1 MMPQADYFYV
11 RDKLLRR
18 EEIALLD
25 IREEAPHAESHPLF
39 AAQFSLTRLEA
50 DAFSKMPNRKT
61 AIVTLDD
68 GEGLA
73 ETAARRLSEMGYTNV
88 RIFAGGIQA
97 WSAAGGELFRDVNVP
112 SKSFGEFVEAHRHTP
127 SLSAEEVQTLLK
139 TDEDVVVVDVRR
151 FDEYQT
157 MSIPRG
163 ISVPGAELVLRV
175 PELAPNPS
183 TRVIVNCAG
192 RTRSIIGTQSLINAG
207 LPNPICALRNG
218 TIGWTLAGQ
227 ALDRGASRQ
236 SPQPSAETLR
246 IANER
251 SRHVAD
257 RAGEKRC
264 SLSEALAWRSD
275 PNRTTYFFDP
285 RTAQEYEQGH
295 YPGFQWAPG
304 GQLVQETEM
313 MAPVRGA
320 RIVLADPLGPRANM
334 TASWLAPMD
343 WEVAVI
349 DGGSQQD
356 LTERG
361 PWQAPRPPL
370 PAVNEI
376 SPADCDHYRAD
387 SPASVI
393 VDFSTHAQ
401 YVRAHVPGACW
412 VLRSQLDRAIS
423 ELSMASSLIVMA
435 ADDGIAAFCAQEL
448 QGLLP
453 AHVEL
458 RLLQGG
464 LAAWRAAGK
473 PIEEG
478 ATRLLAPPIDRY
490 RRPYEG
496 TAVTPAAMQAYLDWE
511 FGLVEQLRRDG
522 SHHFRVI

>member
-1 MMPQADYFYV
+1 
-11 RDKLLRR
+11 
-18 EEIALLD
+18 
-25 IREEAPHAESHPLF
+25 
-39 AAQFSLTRLEA
+39 
-50 DAFSKMPNRKT
+50 
-61 AIVTLDD
+61 
-68 GEGLA
+68 
-73 ETAARRLSEMGYTNV
+73 
-88 RIFAGGIQA
+88 
-97 WSAAGGELFRDVNVP
+97 
-112 SKSFGEFVEAHRHTP
+112 
-127 SLSAEEVQTLLK
+127 
-139 TDEDVVVVDVRR
+139 
-151 FDEYQT
+151 
-157 MSIPRG
+157 
-163 ISVPGAELVLRV
+163 
-175 PELAPNPS
+175 
-183 TRVIVNCAG
+183 
-192 RTRSIIGTQSLINAG
+192 
-207 LPNPICALRNG
+207 
-218 TIGWTLAGQ
+218 
-227 ALDRGASRQ
+227 
-236 SPQPSAETLR
+236 
-246 IANER
+246 
-251 SRHVAD
+251 
-257 RAGEKRC
+257 
-264 SLSEALAWRSD
+264 
-275 PNRTTYFFDP
+275 
-285 RTAQEYEQGH
+285 
-295 YPGFQWAPG
+295 
-304 GQLVQETEM
+304 VQETEM

-334 TASWLAPMD
+334 TASWLAQMD

-448 QGLLP
+448 QGLVP

>member
-1 MMPQADYFYV
+1 MIPLADYHYV
-11 RDKLLRR
+11 RDKLLHR

-25 IREEAPHAESHPLF
+25 IREEARHAEAHPLF
-39 AAQFSLTRLEA
+39 AAQFSLTRLEV
-50 DAFSKMPNRKT
+50 DAFTRLPNRSV

-73 ETAARRLSEMGYTNV
+73 ETAAQRLIKLGYTNV
-88 RIFAGGIQA
+88 RCFDGGIQA
-97 WSAAGGELFRDVNVP
+97 WAAAGGELFRDVNVP

-127 SLSAEEVQTLLK
+127 SLSAEEVQTLLE
-139 TDEDVVVVDVRR
+139 TDDNVVVVDVRR

-163 ISVPGAELVLRV
+163 VSVPGAELVMRV
-175 PELAPNPS
+175 PELASDPS

-207 LPNPICALRNG
+207 LPNPVCALRNG

-236 SPQPSAETLR
+236 FPQPSAETLR

-251 SRHVAD
+251 ARRVAD
-257 RAGEKRC
+257 RAGVKRC
-264 SLSEALAWRSD
+264 NLSEALSWRSD
-275 PNRTTYFFDP
+275 PGRTTYFFDP

-295 YPGFQWAPG
+295 LPGFQWAPG

-320 RIVLADPLGPRANM
+320 RIVLADELGPRANM
-334 TASWLAPMD
+334 TASWLAQMAWD
-343 WEVAVI
+343 VVVI
-349 DGGSQQD
+349 DGLSQRD

-361 PWQAPRPPL
+361 SWRPSSPPL
-370 PAVNEI
+370 PDVRWVSPGECDRRLADT
-376 SPADCDHYRAD
+376 SPAM
-387 SPASVI
+387 V
-393 VDFSTHAQ
+393 VDFSPHAQ
-401 YVRAHVPGACW
+401 YVQAHLPGACW
-412 VLRSQLDRAIS
+412 AMRSNLDEALTDMSTVR
-423 ELSMASSLIVMA
+423 LLIITA
-435 ADDGIAAFCAQEL
+435 AEDAIAAYCAHEL
-448 QGLLP
+448 QAMLP
-453 AHVEL
+453 AEVEL
-458 RLLQGG
+458 RVLKGG
-464 LAAWRAAGK
+464 LTAWKAAGK
-473 PIEEG
+473 PVQEG
-478 ATRLLAPPIDRY
+478 VTRLLSPAIDRY

-496 TAVTPAAMQAYLDWE
+496 TAVTPEAMQAYLDWE